1 MKIEPVVMDYEGE
14 PVTIIN
20 GEIFDAYPPRDVW
33 SDRLYDYVDTK
44 EVPCEVYWDSDECD
58 WKVELLDVCGNDA
71 RDYGT
76 GWYDCNTDW
85 RSW

>member
-1 MKIEPVVMDYEGE
+1 MKIEPVVLDYEGE
-14 PVTIIN
+14 PAVIIN

-76 GWYDCNTDW
+76 DWYDCNTDMF
-85 RSW
+85 R